1 MAQKKTVQA
10 NPFDSL
16 AKKPAAK
23 KSSSPK
29 VAAEVTPEV
38 RKAVDEFNS
47 IHAEIKRKES
57 ELKTQA
63 EIITACIDP
72 QQDSLARAGAF
83 TKSMYVEG
91 EVGAAT
97 FSRADSFSVTG
108 LNAPDTGA
116 SLQETVKNLIGEERY
131 AAWFEVKRTVKLKDT
146 VNKNRELV
154 DKICGAIQKAGL
166 DLADVFEVTDAIGH
180 CDDLD
185 RKQYELDADTLPEFR
200 ALVPWR
206 APAIKPVVK
215 S

>member
-29 VAAEVTPEV
+29 VLAVVTPEV
-38 RKAVDEFNS
+38 RKAVDDFNS

-63 EIITACIDP
+63 AIISACIDP
-72 QQDSLARAGAF
+72 QQDDLARAGAF

-91 EVGAAT
+91 DVGAAT
-97 FSRADSFSVTG
+97 YSRADSFSVTG
-108 LNAPDTGA
+108 LNAQDTGA
-116 SLQETVKNLIGEERY
+116 ALQETVRNLIGEEKY
-131 AAWFEVKRTVKLKDT
+131 NAWFQMKRTVKLQDS
-146 VNKNRELV
+146 VNKNPEMV
-154 DKICGAIQKAGL
+154 AKICGAIQKAGL
-166 DLADVFEVTDAIGH
+166 DLSVVFEVTDAIGH